1 MYVWMVEWLD
11 GWRIEKK
18 EKNRKRERKRRF
30 RFRFVRDYFRVC
42 VFILSYFRR
51 ESDADADEDAKK
63 EKDVP

>member
-1 MYVWMVEWLD
+1 MYEWLD

-18 EKNRKRERKRRF
+18 EKNRKREKEKISFSFCQRLSSK
-30 RFRFVRDYFRVC
+30 C
-42 VFILSYFRR
+42 VSILSYFRR